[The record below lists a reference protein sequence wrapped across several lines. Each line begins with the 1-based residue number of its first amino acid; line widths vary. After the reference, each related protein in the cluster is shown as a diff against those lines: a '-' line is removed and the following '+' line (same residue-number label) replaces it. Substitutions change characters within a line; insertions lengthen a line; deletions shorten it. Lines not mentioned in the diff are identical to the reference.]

1 MQDDYLLSINQQNEV
16 FLHPLIGK
24 WNSTFK
30 LGHLKDQTP
39 LTTLSGF
46 DFIHPY
52 IYREELYFIYGNVDK
67 EFSILQR
74 ASDKMIQKRFYNYG
88 KKFKDGPNPLI
99 EVPSFVQVGS
109 NIWLYVKILSILV
122 HYFCQNF
129 VLKGVGRNTEENVKD
144 TTCKRC
150 LISTYFKMKGFKTDL
165 SSQ

>member
-1 MQDDYLLSINQQNEV
+1 M
-16 FLHPLIGK
+16 
-24 WNSTFK
+24 
-30 LGHLKDQTP
+30 KDQTP

-122 HYFCQNF
+122 HYFYQNS